1 MLLHAHKR
9 VLMRMERGLGPR
21 RLLVS
26 PNGRLPELLYLHW
39 RVMQRILLR
48 PASLTKSL
56 TVFLAL
62 ADRIGTIL
70 IFRDEG
76 CRCCPWRLH
85 GIDGVGST
93 ALSCSDSIYKNIG

>member
-1 MLLHAHKR
+1 MLFHTHKR

-48 PASLTKSL
+48 PASLTKSF

-62 ADRIGTIL
+62 AAWIGTIL
-70 IFRDEG
+70 SFRDEG
-76 CRCCPWRLH
+76 RRCCPWRLH